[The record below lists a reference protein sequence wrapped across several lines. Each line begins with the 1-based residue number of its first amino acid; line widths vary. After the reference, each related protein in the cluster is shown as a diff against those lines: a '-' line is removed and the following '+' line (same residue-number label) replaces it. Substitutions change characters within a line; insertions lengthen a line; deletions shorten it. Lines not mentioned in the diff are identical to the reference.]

1 MVSEAAEIGPNGGGG
16 EEGRVRTRREE
27 TGEKVQEGKGRR
39 FNLVSFPF
47 FFTSLMT
54 FSSSGFAHGAGEG
67 RGGARCWSLEGSCRS
82 RAWAFGIR

>member
-39 FNLVSFPF
+39 FRPRF
-47 FFTSLMT
+47 
-54 FSSSGFAHGAGEG
+54 G
-67 RGGARCWSLEGSCRS
+67 RAS
-82 RAWAFGIR
+82 RAVLGEPSQTFVL